1 MSTRLRARAKVNLR
15 LRVLGRRADGYHEL
29 ATLFDRISLADAIE
43 LEPAATLSLE
53 CDVPGIPEGPQNL
66 AWRAAAAA
74 LGAANDRA
82 RSASGSLGDRARG
95 GAVAIRLTKG
105 VPAGAGLGGGSADA
119 AAVLVGTD
127 RLLGLRLGET
137 TLLAVAR
144 SLGADVPFF
153 VHGHLRDEEDSG
165 SGRMAFGTGVGEVL
179 TRVSSP
185 PALFYVLM
193 NPGFEV
199 STARVFQAGGFGPLP
214 EGAADD
220 GVAQGKPETIDDVLS
235 LLRNDLE
242 PVTSGMHPEVAA
254 LVGGLREEGALGAR
268 MSGSGPTVFGV
279 FASEA
284 AARVASERLI
294 DRFPSTRVF
303 VARGE

>member
-1 MSTRLRARAKVNLR
+1 MTTAVQLRARAKVNLR
-15 LRVLGRRADGYHEL
+15 LRVLGRRFDGYHEL

-43 LEPAATLSLE
+43 IAPAATISLE
-53 CDVPGIPEGPQNL
+53 CDAPGIPSGPANL
-66 AWRAAAAA
+66 VWRAAAAA
-74 LGAANDRA
+74 LGVSNDP
-82 RSASGSLGDRARG
+82 RG
-95 GAVAIRLTKG
+95 VAIRLSKG

-119 AAVLVGTD
+119 AAVLVGVD
-127 RLLGLRLGET
+127 RMLHLGLGEKA
-137 TLLAVAR
+137 LLMIAR

-165 SGRMAFGTGVGEVL
+165 SGRMAFGRGVGDVL
-179 TRVSSP
+179 IRVARP

-214 EGAADD
+214 EGAADS
-220 GVAQGKPETIDDVLS
+220 GVASGKPETIDDVLS
-235 LLRNDLE
+235 LLQNDLE
-242 PVTSGMHPEVAA
+242 PVTSGMHPGILTLLDA
-254 LVGGLREEGALGAR
+254 LREEGALGAR

-279 FASEA
+279 FASEIA
-284 AARVASERLI
+284 AKAASERLLG
-294 DRFPSTRVF
+294 RLPSTKIF